1 MVNTQPR
8 RPLKALLLSLQILS
22 PAVTFRQAGGAVP
35 AEIRG
40 RHGALDASNRHDPRA
55 ITARRSSDSSGRRTH
70 PLLSLTLLHTES
82 HPRRKWSALQYVTS
96 GQNPRR
102 LAGASTPVRG
112 NFVPA
117 SFAPDAT
124 HLWFS
129 RSATCARAP
138 GLASGPRG
146 GKAERARREGGVVE
160 VRAQPASPSTLPP
173 PDEER
178 RGKGRSK
185 PGPAAH
191 TRSLLVEGGGAE
203 KRGSTATSA
212 GGGEG
217 RKSGPKPTAPD
228 SETPPRPLLPGNS
241 PPPSPAHS
249 PPQPRAAAG
258 SPPPRPAPP
267 PVPAGRRVREALGR
281 ELLSGPGHFRGA
293 RRVSPPPQE
302 DDVDAEEEGEAA
314 EACCCLAHSLP

>member
-1 MVNTQPR
+1 M
-8 RPLKALLLSLQILS
+8 
-22 PAVTFRQAGGAVP
+22 
-35 AEIRG
+35 
-40 RHGALDASNRHDPRA
+40 
-55 ITARRSSDSSGRRTH
+55 
-70 PLLSLTLLHTES
+70 
-82 HPRRKWSALQYVTS
+82 
-96 GQNPRR
+96 
-102 LAGASTPVRG
+102 
-112 NFVPA
+112 
-117 SFAPDAT
+117 
-124 HLWFS
+124 
-129 RSATCARAP
+129 
-138 GLASGPRG
+138 
-146 GKAERARREGGVVE
+146 E

-241 PPPSPAHS
+241 PPPSPAH
-249 PPQPRAAAG
+249 
-258 SPPPRPAPP
+258 PP